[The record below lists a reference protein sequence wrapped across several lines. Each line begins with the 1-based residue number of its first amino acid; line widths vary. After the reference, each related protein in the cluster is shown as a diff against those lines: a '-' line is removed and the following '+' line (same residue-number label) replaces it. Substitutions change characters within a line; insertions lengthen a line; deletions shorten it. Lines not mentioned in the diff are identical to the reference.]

1 MKKWLMALSAV
12 PLFLMGCEAEVTQ
25 GFSEKNLQ
33 QSWVLTK
40 VDGKDIQIAEPRTV
54 PGMAIDA
61 DLKVSG
67 FSGCN
72 RFFGQ
77 LEVTEGNKLRLN
89 GMGST
94 KMMCIQDDQAT
105 VEAIMTQS
113 LQEWNNAALENN
125 ILTLT
130 SEQHILTFMPEEIT
144 EDDDEATQ

>member
-1 MKKWLMALSAV
+1 MKKWLFILA
-12 PLFLMGCEAEVTQ
+12 PLFFLLTGCDAELEQ
-25 GFSEKNLQ
+25 GFSAKNLQ

-40 VDGKDIQIAEPRTV
+40 VDGKEITITEPRIV
-54 PGMAIDA
+54 PGMAVDS

-67 FSGCN
+67 FGGCN

-77 LEVTEGNKLRLN
+77 IELADSNRIRLT

-94 KMMCIQDDQAT
+94 KMACIQDDQAT
-105 VEAIMTQS
+105 VEAVMTQS

-130 SEQHILTFMPEEIT
+130 SEQHILTFTPEEIAT
-144 EDDDEATQ
+144 EDSQ